1 MVSVTR
7 HGMAKSLVHVHMDV
21 LYTNMYILTRVGRLC
36 WCDRSDIIL
45 FLYWGMWIFEFWS
58 FFDQN
63 SNKSGAF
70 HHKYLV
76 ACIDIS
82 ILKHILCGLLTG
94 LEKRGV
100 RVGVLAQFSVQ
111 TVNAGCGP
119 LAVGLFNPNG
129 KAELVRQ
136 RLCVIH
142 TLIKLFCRVY
152 GIHPWVPAYSCISY
166 HTLKFKKK

>member
-1 MVSVTR
+1 MIND
-7 HGMAKSLVHVHMDV
+7 ASLD
-21 LYTNMYILTRVGRLC
+21 
-36 WCDRSDIIL
+36 
-45 FLYWGMWIFEFWS
+45 
-58 FFDQN
+58 
-63 SNKSGAF
+63 
-70 HHKYLV
+70 KYLV

-82 ILKHILCGLLTG
+82 ILKHLLCGLLTG

-136 RLCVIH
+136 RLFVIH
-142 TLIKLFCRVY
+142 TLIKLFCWVY
-152 GIHPWVPAYSCISY
+152 GIHPWVPAYSCMSY
-166 HTLKFKKK
+166 HTIKFKKK

>member
-1 MVSVTR
+1 MINN
-7 HGMAKSLVHVHMDV
+7 ASLD
-21 LYTNMYILTRVGRLC
+21 
-36 WCDRSDIIL
+36 
-45 FLYWGMWIFEFWS
+45 
-58 FFDQN
+58 
-63 SNKSGAF
+63 
-70 HHKYLV
+70 KYLV

-82 ILKHILCGLLTG
+82 IVKHLLCGLLTG

-136 RLCVIH
+136 HFCVSH
-142 TLIKLFCRVY
+142 TRIKLFCWVY
-152 GIHPWVPAYSCISY
+152 GIHHWVPACSCISF
-166 HTLKFKKK
+166 HTIKFKKVKLF

>member
-1 MVSVTR
+1 MSFEVSLIKT
-7 HGMAKSLVHVHMDV
+7 A
-21 LYTNMYILTRVGRLC
+21 I
-36 WCDRSDIIL
+36 
-45 FLYWGMWIFEFWS
+45 
-58 FFDQN
+58 N
-63 SNKSGAF
+63 SAF

-82 ILKHILCGLLTG
+82 ILKHLLCGLLTG
-94 LEKRGV
+94 LENHGV

-142 TLIKLFCRVY
+142 TLIKLFCWVY
-152 GIHPWVPAYSCISY
+152 RIHPWVPAYNCISY
-166 HTLKFKKK
+166 ILIPHNKVLKKEKIIVNTVTHKIMKEIGHI